1 MNMKFLKVFVLFIA
15 VSSCTNNNKET
26 LVNSNV
32 DVEANNQID
41 TLIDYYNN
49 GNVKISGCFLKNK
62 RDGVWI
68 SYFENGTKQSV
79 HHYKN
84 GLLNGSIEVFL
95 NSGKLLYQGFYVEGL
110 KHGKWLYYNKEQKP
124 INTFWYENG
133 IQK

>member
-1 MNMKFLKVFVLFIA
+1 MTMKFLKAFVLFIA
-15 VSSCTNNNKET
+15 VSSCTNNIKET
-26 LVNSNV
+26 IVTSNAV
-32 DVEANNQID
+32 IEPNNQID
-41 TLIDYYNN
+41 TLIEYYNN

-62 RDGVWI
+62 RDGEWV

-95 NSGKLLYQGFYVEGL
+95 NSGKLLYQGFYVEGK
-110 KHGKWLYYNKEQKP
+110 KHGKWIYYNKEQEP